1 MDFTVLFFT
10 IGGEK
15 LEKIV
20 SKNGLRIVAEKMP
33 HVRSVSFGIWVNVG
47 SRYEKPEENG
57 ITHFI
62 EHLLFKG
69 TKTRS
74 AKKIAEDFDQLG
86 AQTNAYTGKDLTCY
100 YVVALDQQIRP
111 SIDVLADMFFNS
123 VFDPEEME
131 KEKQVILEEMAMT
144 EDAPDDDVD
153 ERLWSAMYE
162 NHPLGAPILG
172 TEETLKSFTQQQVI
186 EFMRTHYTADQII
199 LSVAG
204 NYDDDLIPY
213 LEETF
218 DKFTD
223 TSSRG
228 IVEFEKPVFH
238 ATHTSKT
245 SQVEQAHLALGF
257 PGLKVDDENIVPYL
271 VMNNIFGDSMSSRLF
286 QRVREEKALAYTVYS
301 YYSSY
306 SDAGAFMI
314 YGGTSVKQRQLMED
328 TIFEVIEEFKATGV
342 TAEELKSAK
351 SQLESSLL
359 LGLETSYDYMTRN
372 AKNEILYGRNRSIDE
387 TLDLLKEVTV
397 EDINLQIQTVFTQD
411 YAKSVISSDI

>member
-1 MDFTVLFFT
+1 MVEKFT
-10 IGGEK
+10 
-15 LEKIV
+15 

-47 SRYEKPEENG
+47 SRYETKEENG

-62 EHLLFKG
+62 EHMLFKG
-69 TKTRS
+69 TKTRN
-74 AKKIAEDFDQLG
+74 AKQIAEDFDQLG
-86 AQTNAYTGKDLTCY
+86 AQTNAYTGKDQTCY

-111 SIDVLADMFFNS
+111 SIEILADMFFHS

-153 ERLWSAMYE
+153 ERLWRAMYD

-186 EFMRTHYTADQII
+186 DFMRTHYTPDQIV
-199 LSVAG
+199 LSISG
-204 NYDDDLIPY
+204 NYDDALIGE
-213 LEETF
+213 LQELF
-218 DKFTD
+218 DQFTTTTD
-223 TSSRG
+223 RG
-228 IVEFEKPVFH
+228 VVEFEAPVFH
-238 ATHTSKT
+238 ATETKKT
-245 SQVEQAHLALGF
+245 SQVEQAHLAIGF
-257 PGLKVDDENIVPYL
+257 PGLKVDDEKIVPYL

-301 YYSSY
+301 YYSAY
-306 SDAGAFMI
+306 SDTGAFMI

-328 TIFEVIEEFKATGV
+328 TIFEVIEEFKQTGV
-342 TAEELKSAK
+342 TEAELKSAK

-372 AKNEILYGRNRSIDE
+372 AKNELLYGKDRSVDE
-387 TLDLLKEVTV
+387 VLSLLTNVTV
-397 EDINLQIQTVFTQD
+397 EDINEQIQTVFNQP

>member
-1 MDFTVLFFT
+1 M
-10 IGGEK
+10 
-15 LEKIV
+15 LEKII
-20 SKNGLRIVAEKMP
+20 SKNGLRIVGEKMP

-47 SRYEKPEENG
+47 SRYETKEENG

-62 EHLLFKG
+62 EHMLFKG
-69 TKTRS
+69 TKTRT
-74 AKKIAEDFDQLG
+74 AKQIAEDFDQLG
-86 AQTNAYTGKDLTCY
+86 AQTNAYTGKDQTCY

-111 SIDVLADMFFNS
+111 SIKILADMFFHS

-153 ERLWSAMYE
+153 ERLWRAMYD

-186 EFMRTHYTADQII
+186 EFMQTHYTPDQIV
-199 LSVAG
+199 LSIAG
-204 NYDDDLIPY
+204 NYDDELIDE
-213 LEETF
+213 LQEMFNQFTTKSDRGAVQF
-218 DKFTD
+218 DVPT
-223 TSSRG
+223 
-228 IVEFEKPVFH
+228 FH
-238 ATHTSKT
+238 ATETTKT
-245 SQVEQAHLALGF
+245 SQVEQAHLAIGY
-257 PGLKVDDENIVPYL
+257 PGLKVDDEKIVPYL

-328 TIFEVIEEFKATGV
+328 TIFEVIEEFKQSGV
-342 TAEELKSAK
+342 TEAELNSAK

-372 AKNEILYGRNRSIDE
+372 AKNELLYGKDRPIE
-387 TLDLLKEVTV
+387 EVLALLTDVSV
-397 EDINLQIQTVFTQD
+397 EDINEQIQTVFSQP
-411 YAKSVISSDI
+411 YAKSIISSDI

>member
-1 MDFTVLFFT
+1 MV
-10 IGGEK
+10 EK
-15 LEKIV
+15 YI
-20 SKNGLRIVAEKMP
+20 SKNGLRIVGEKMP

-47 SRYEKPEENG
+47 SRYETKEENG

-62 EHLLFKG
+62 EHMLFKG
-69 TKTRS
+69 TKTRNS
-74 AKKIAEDFDQLG
+74 KQIAEGFDQLG
-86 AQTNAYTGKDLTCY
+86 AQTNAYTGKDQTCY

-111 SIDVLADMFFNS
+111 AIEILADMFFHS

-153 ERLWSAMYE
+153 ERLWRAMYA

-186 EFMRTHYTADQII
+186 DFMRTHYTPDQIV
-199 LSVAG
+199 LSIAG
-204 NYDDDLIPY
+204 NYDDALI
-213 LEETF
+213 EELQEMF
-218 DKFTD
+218 DQFTTTD
-223 TSSRG
+223 RG
-228 IVEFEKPVFH
+228 VIEFEAPIFRAVETK
-238 ATHTSKT
+238 KT
-245 SQVEQAHLALGF
+245 SQVEQAHLAIGF
-257 PGLKVDDENIVPYL
+257 PGLKVNDEKIVPYL

-328 TIFEVIEEFKATGV
+328 TIFEVIEEFKQTGV
-342 TAEELKSAK
+342 SEAELESAK

-372 AKNEILYGRNRSIDE
+372 AKNELLYGKDRSVDE
-387 TLDLLKEVTV
+387 VLNLLTSVTV
-397 EDINLQIQTVFTQD
+397 EDINEQIQTVFNQP
-411 YAKSVISSDI
+411 YAKSIISSDI

>member
-1 MDFTVLFFT
+1 MLQKYT
-10 IGGEK
+10 
-15 LEKIV
+15 

-47 SRYEKPEENG
+47 SRYETKEENG

-62 EHLLFKG
+62 EHMLFKG
-69 TKTRS
+69 TKTRN
-74 AKKIAEDFDQLG
+74 AKQIAEDFDHLG
-86 AQTNAYTGKDLTCY
+86 AQTNAYTGKDQTCY

-111 SIDVLADMFFNS
+111 SIKILADMFFNS
-123 VFDPEEME
+123 IFDPEEME

-153 ERLWSAMYE
+153 ERLWRAMYE

-186 EFMRTHYTADQII
+186 DFMRTHYTPDQIV
-199 LSVAG
+199 LSISG
-204 NYDDDLIPY
+204 NYDDTLI
-213 LEETF
+213 EELQKMF
-218 DKFTD
+218 NQFTTTVD
-223 TSSRG
+223 RG
-228 IVEFEKPVFH
+228 IVEFDAPVFH
-238 ATHTSKT
+238 ATETKKT
-245 SQVEQAHLALGF
+245 SQVEQAHLAIGF
-257 PGLKVDDENIVPYL
+257 PGLKVDDEKIVPYL

-328 TIFEVIEEFKATGV
+328 TIFEVIEEFKQTGV
-342 TAEELKSAK
+342 TEAELKSAK

-372 AKNEILYGRNRSIDE
+372 AKNELLYGKDRPIE
-387 TLDLLKEVTV
+387 EVLALLTAVTV
-397 EDINLQIQTVFTQD
+397 DDINEQIQTVFNQP